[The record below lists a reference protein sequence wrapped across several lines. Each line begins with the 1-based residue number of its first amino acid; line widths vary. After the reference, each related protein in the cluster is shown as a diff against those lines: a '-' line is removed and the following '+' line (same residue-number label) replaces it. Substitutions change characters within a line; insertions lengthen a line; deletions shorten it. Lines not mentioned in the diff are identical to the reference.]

1 MYVYVGSFSY
11 IPGVHVINNINLNVV
26 SMLDFISH
34 LGGNGWTVK
43 NSGGAEARKPKGQPN
58 DTRHGEQEGTM
69 LYIMSNC
76 TDTRCLILLSLSLS
90 HPPPSFPPSP
100 SPSV

>member
-1 MYVYVGSFSY
+1 
-11 IPGVHVINNINLNVV
+11 
-26 SMLDFISH
+26 MLDFISH

-90 HPPPSFPPSP
+90 LNYGHDNYELDRTHEQHTNHICSAKTLF
-100 SPSV
+100 VVHLY